1 MHTRVYES
9 DAPKEAF
16 IFLYSQSG
24 DMQEYKMCIHRNTYA
39 YITCT
44 YHNVTHVGLFSH
56 GKKWIKKLFCHVS
69 YPITFL
75 YPSGITSLQ
84 IGKNLLFLLTFTTLH
99 PFVWR
104 HLTQAPNALAVYV
117 AVDCKDL
124 PLCVFPWTYPNFPS
138 FFISLQVIVTLVM
151 YLVTDQKRKILFFR

>member
-56 GKKWIKKLFCHVS
+56 GKKMDKKIILSCELSHHISVS
-69 YPITFL
+69 QWYHFSTDRQELVIPFDIYHTASICVEAL
-75 YPSGITSLQ
+75 DTGPQCLSSLRSSRLQ
-84 IGKNLLFLLTFTTLH
+84 GSPTLC
-99 PFVWR
+99 F
-104 HLTQAPNALAVYV
+104 
-117 AVDCKDL
+117 
-124 PLCVFPWTYPNFPS
+124 PLD
-138 FFISLQVIVTLVM
+138 IS
-151 YLVTDQKRKILFFR
+151 